1 MKKAGLDVI
10 IGVLFCLAA
19 LLVLG
24 CAGGS
29 KEMLDEDF
37 KKMNN
42 DQLLE
47 YFYRLND
54 EIEKQEK
61 QSGPSFGIGVGGIGR
76 GVGGGVGVGFHVVGL
91 ADLVLDVGHQGVA
104 DLADAAVV
112 DGGVLPGQM
121 GEMGVDGDADDFH
134 VALLELGQTMVEGEQ
149 LGRADEGEVE
159 GIEEDHRILVLDMG
173 GQAEVFVEVVVAHD
187 GDGGEIG
194 GLLANQNGHDA
205 YLFVMFGGCLG

>member
-76 GVGGGVGVGFHVVGL
+76 GVGGGVGVGTGGTGYT
-91 ADLVLDVGHQGVA
+91 AEDL
-104 DLADAAVV
+104 
-112 DGGVLPGQM
+112 
-121 GEMGVDGDADDFH
+121 
-134 VALLELGQTMVEGEQ
+134 
-149 LGRADEGEVE
+149 RK
-159 GIEEDHRILVLDMG
+159 RR
-173 GQAEVFVEVVVAHD
+173 VEVRM
-187 GDGGEIG
+187 EMKRRNITP
-194 GLLANQNGHDA
+194 
-205 YLFVMFGGCLG
+205 